1 MSAADLSCAVVHGG
15 RLRQAAQVYGIALDQ
30 WLDLSTGIN
39 PQGWPVPHVPA
50 EVWQRLPEEDD
61 GLQQAMTAY
70 YACADGLAVP
80 GSQVA
85 IQCLPELLFAGEVPT
100 SIRVAL
106 LSPAYSEHSKAW
118 LSAGFDCV
126 SVTAEAIEQCLQ
138 DDSQIRALV
147 LIQPNNPTGAL
158 FAHEDLQR
166 WHRLLMARKGWLVV
180 DEAFLDALP
189 QANSMIQ
196 PSMPPG
202 LVVLRSLG
210 KFFGLAG
217 LRLGFVFAKN
227 NLLQQLQIRLGPWA
241 VSHPARYLGR
251 QALLDDQWQQ
261 QARQRLKQDTQRLFD
276 LLQAANLR
284 PAGGTPLFQWVLIPE
299 AKQLADQL
307 AQKGILVRYFEQ
319 PASLRFGLP
328 STEAEW
334 QRLEQEVVVVLMRM
348 I

>member
-1 MSAADLSCAVVHGG
+1 MPAADLNCAVVHGG
-15 RLRQAAQVYGIALDQ
+15 RLRQAAQHYAIPLDQ

-70 YACADGLAVP
+70 YASADGLAVP

-85 IQCLPELLFAGEVPT
+85 IQCLPELLFTDETPA

-118 LSAGFDCV
+118 QSAGFDGV
-126 SVTAEAIEQCLQ
+126 AVTAENLEQCLL
-138 DDSQIRALV
+138 DDVNIRALV
-147 LIQPNNPTGAL
+147 LIQPNNPTGVV

-217 LRLGFVFAKN
+217 LRLGFVFAEN
-227 NLLQQLQIRLGPWA
+227 NLLQQLQARLGLWA

-251 QALLDDQWQQ
+251 LALLDDQWQQ
-261 QARQRLKQDTQRLFD
+261 QARQRLKQDSQRLFE
-276 LLQAANLR
+276 LLQSVHL
-284 PAGGTPLFQWVLIPE
+284 PPVGGTPLFQWVLMAQ
-299 AKQLADQL
+299 AKKLADRL
-307 AQKGILVRYFEQ
+307 AQQGILVRSFEQ
-319 PASLRFGLP
+319 PSSLRFGLP
-328 STEAEW
+328 QTEAEW
-334 QRLEQEVVVVLMRM
+334 QRLEQALQVLQEQ
-348 I
+348 